1 MFDNVS
7 VQSTP
12 SSAKS
17 PSLKSMVKPPSAAL
31 VEKGIRK
38 TEDIRKC
45 ERFINNYSGFFCLV
59 VIVLL
64 VLAIGGLAGSYYFNV
79 SVLNKNISQINSE
92 YKQKQVLVQNF
103 SGLGL
108 NLDEIETSSAN
119 FDKMLPQEKDLSG
132 VLVKLEQ
139 MASKYELV
147 FNSINNT
154 STEIMNKELAGQKIK
169 KQQYE
174 IVLSSS
180 DYFTLKNYLSDI
192 EQNLRIIDV
201 RSLVYSPDVNMF
213 FLNFEVY
220 YLN

>member
-1 MFDNVS
+1 MFDNIAAQPKKPLAS
-7 VQSTP
+7 
-12 SSAKS
+12 S
-17 PSLKSMVKPPSAAL
+17 PSMAPVPMKEATTPGDRGL
-31 VEKGIRK
+31 RK
-38 TEDIRKC
+38 AEDVRRC
-45 ERFINNYSGFFCLV
+45 ERFINNYSRFFGLV
-59 VIVLL
+59 VILL
-64 VLAIGGLAGSYYFNV
+64 LSFAIVGLEGSYYLNV
-79 SVLNKNISQINSE
+79 NVLNNNINQINSE
-92 YKQKQVLVQNF
+92 YKQKQILVQKF
-103 SGLGL
+103 SNLSS

-119 FDKMLPQEKDLSG
+119 FDKMLPQEKDLSQ

-154 STEIMNKELAGQKIK
+154 STEIMVRESASEKIK

-180 DYFTLKNYLSDI
+180 DYFTLKSYLSDI
-192 EQNLRIIDV
+192 EKNLRIIDV

-220 YLN
+220 YLD

>member
-1 MFDNVS
+1 MFDNIAA
-7 VQSTP
+7 QSKKP
-12 SSAKS
+12 LASS
-17 PSLKSMVKPPSAAL
+17 PSMTPMPKKAPIAPAERGLR
-31 VEKGIRK
+31 KG
-38 TEDIRKC
+38 EDVRRC
-45 ERFINNYSGFFCLV
+45 ERFINNYSRVFGLV
-59 VIVLL
+59 IILFLVLVIV
-64 VLAIGGLAGSYYFNV
+64 GLAASYYLNV
-79 SVLNKNISQINSE
+79 NVLNSKINQINSE
-92 YKQKQVLVQNF
+92 YKQKQILVQSF
-103 SGLGL
+103 SGLSS

-119 FDKMLPQEKDLSG
+119 FDKMLPQEKDLSQ

-154 STEIMNKELAGQKIK
+154 STEIMVRESASEKIK

-180 DYFTLKNYLSDI
+180 DYFTLKSYLSDI
-192 EQNLRIIDV
+192 EKNMRIIDV

-220 YLN
+220 YLD